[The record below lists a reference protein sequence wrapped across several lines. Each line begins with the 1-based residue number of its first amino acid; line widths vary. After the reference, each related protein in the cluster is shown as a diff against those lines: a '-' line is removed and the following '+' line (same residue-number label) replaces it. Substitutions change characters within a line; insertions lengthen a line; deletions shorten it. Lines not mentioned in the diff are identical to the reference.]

1 MTQKEVT
8 CAGCSV
14 GCTVKVT
21 MEEGK
26 ILEIKGNNCH
36 RGEQYA
42 RTKVSKSS
50 RIVTSTVEVNSG
62 RLSSVPCMTKG
73 DVPEELVNKVLEE
86 LKDVVVE
93 APISYGDILVE
104 NIAGTGINI
113 VATKTIE
120 KVYYK

>member
-1 MTQKEVT
+1 MTQKELT
-8 CAGCSV
+8 CIGCPV

-21 MEEGK
+21 MEEGE

-36 RGEQYA
+36 RGEEYA
-42 RTKVSKSS
+42 RTEVTKPT
-50 RIVTSTVEVNSG
+50 RTVTSTVEVNSG
-62 RLSSVPCMTKG
+62 RLSRVPCKTKG
-73 DVPEELVNKVLEE
+73 DVPKELVNKVLEE

-104 NIAGTGINI
+104 NIAGTGVNI